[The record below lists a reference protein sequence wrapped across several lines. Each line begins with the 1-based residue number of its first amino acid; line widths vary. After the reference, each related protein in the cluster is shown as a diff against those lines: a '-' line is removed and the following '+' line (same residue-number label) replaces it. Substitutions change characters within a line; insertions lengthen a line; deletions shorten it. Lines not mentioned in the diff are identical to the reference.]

1 MICLNVQV
9 QPSVSVAEVTGDT
22 VLLDVR
28 EDDEWADG
36 HIEGAIHIPM
46 GQVPAAVANGL
57 DWLTPETPVV
67 VVCAVGARSGRVATW
82 LNLEGYHA
90 INLDGGMN
98 AWIQAGRPIIR

>member
-1 MICLNVQV
+1 MHV
-9 QPSVSVAEVTGDT
+9 QPSVSVSDVTPDT

-36 HIEGAIHIPM
+36 HIESAIHIPM
-46 GQVPAAVANGL
+46 GQIQGAVAAGL

-67 VVCAVGARSGRVATW
+67 VVCAVGARSGRVAAW
-82 LNLEGYHA
+82 LNGQGYQA

-98 AWIQAGRPIIR
+98 AWVEAGRPIIQ